1 MTQFEETPRRR
12 DGVSGGPGPGTAG
25 ETDSAA
31 LGGSGPGIPV
41 EGRTESGGAGEPEAV
56 GVAGVR
62 VGHWTDAW
70 ARTGCTVVVLPE
82 GTVASCEVRGGAPAS
97 RELDLLAPEKTVS
110 AIDAVLLTGGSAFGL
125 AAADG
130 VMRWCEER
138 GRGVPTPAG
147 RVPIV
152 PAMAL
157 FDLAAGDSSVRPG
170 PEAGYA
176 AAAASAG
183 EQVLR
188 GALGAG
194 TGAHVSQWRG
204 PEGRRPGGLVYA
216 ERRLGELVVGSLCAL
231 NAFGD
236 VDDGASPASLE
247 AAQAL
252 LEASPAEPSAA
263 GGQHA
268 EPSAAGGQRIHTT
281 IGVVVTNAR
290 LDKVGCR
297 ILAEGAHDGLARAVT
312 PPHTRFDGDG
322 FIAAATGEV
331 EAPIDAVRLLGL
343 AATAEAIRSH
353 R

>member
-12 DGVSGGPGPGTAG
+12 DGVSG
-25 ETDSAA
+25 
-31 LGGSGPGIPV
+31 GPGIPV

-62 VGHWTDAW
+62 VGHWTDAR

-170 PEAGYA
+170 PESGYA

-183 EQVLR
+183 EQVLH

-247 AAQAL
+247 AARAL
-252 LEASPAEPSAA
+252 LEASP
-263 GGQHA
+263 A

>member
-1 MTQFEETPRRR
+1 MTQFEEIPRRR
-12 DGVSGGPGPGTAG
+12 DGASGGSGTGTAA
-25 ETDSAA
+25 ETDSEA
-31 LGGSGPGIPV
+31 LGGSGPEIPG
-41 EGRTESGGAGEPEAV
+41 EGRTESGGAGEPEAI

-62 VGHWTDAW
+62 VGHWTEAR

-130 VMRWCEER
+130 VMRWCEEQ

-157 FDLAAGDSSVRPG
+157 CDLAAGASAVRPG
-170 PEAGYA
+170 PAAGYAAAAA

-236 VDDGASPASLE
+236 VDDGASPTSLE
-247 AAQAL
+247 AARAL
-252 LEASPAEPSAA
+252 LDASAAEPSAA

-268 EPSAAGGQRIHTT
+268 AGGQRVHTT
-281 IGVVVTNAR
+281 IGVVLTNAR

-297 ILAEGAHDGLARAVT
+297 ILAEGAHDGLARAIT

-322 FIAAATGEV
+322 FVAAATGEV
-331 EAPIDAVRLLGL
+331 EAPIDVVRLLGL